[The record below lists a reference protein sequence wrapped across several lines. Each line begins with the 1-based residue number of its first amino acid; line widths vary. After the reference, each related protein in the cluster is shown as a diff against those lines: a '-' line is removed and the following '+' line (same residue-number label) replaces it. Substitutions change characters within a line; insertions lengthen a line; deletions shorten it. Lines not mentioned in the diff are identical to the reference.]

1 MLYLQGPRRGCG
13 DSRMSEKKVVD
24 RNVAIG
30 IGVLCVVLLVA
41 IVGVVFVY
49 ASMLNNRDS
58 QISDLQGEVG
68 FDNSTIDRLTAIV
81 NLTNSTVWVN
91 DESVNQP
98 AGNSSNTYT
107 SWFYSVSYAG
117 YVDVDVLSSSNQ
129 NTYVELEYS
138 WNGVNY
144 DNTTNVG
151 SGGSALFPVLPA
163 NNIAVRVIN
172 NNFSSGA
179 SETVTITY
187 WY

>member
-1 MLYLQGPRRGCG
+1 
-13 DSRMSEKKVVD
+13 MSEKKVVN
-24 RNVAIG
+24 RNIALG
-30 IGVLCVVLLVA
+30 IGVLCIVLLA
-41 IVGVVFVY
+41 TIVGVVADYTSV
-49 ASMLNNRDS
+49 LNNKNS
-58 QISDLQGEVG
+58 QIANLQSQVG
-68 FDNSTIDRLTAIV
+68 FDNFTIDRLTAIV

-91 DESVNQP
+91 EESVSQP

-117 YVDVDVLSSSNQ
+117 YVVVDVLSSSNP

-144 DNTTNVG
+144 DNTTDVG
-151 SGGSALFPVLPA
+151 SGGSASFPVLPA

-172 NNFSSGA
+172 NNFSSEA

>member
-1 MLYLQGPRRGCG
+1 
-13 DSRMSEKKVVD
+13 MSEKKVVK

-30 IGVLCVVLLVA
+30 IGALCIVLLAA
-41 IVGVVFVY
+41 IVGVVIAY
-49 ASMLNNRDS
+49 TSALNNKNS
-58 QISDLQGEVG
+58 QIADLQNQVG
-68 FDNSTIDRLTAIV
+68 FDNFTIDRLTAIV

-91 DESVNQP
+91 RESVSQP

-117 YVDVDVLSSSNQ
+117 YVVVDVLSSSNP
-129 NTYVELEYS
+129 NTYIELEYS
-138 WNGVNY
+138 WNGVSY

>member
-1 MLYLQGPRRGCG
+1 
-13 DSRMSEKKVVD
+13 MSEKRVVD

-30 IGVLCVVLLVA
+30 IGVLCIVLLVA
-41 IVGVVFVY
+41 IVGVVFDY
-49 ASMLNNRDS
+49 TSILNNKDS
-58 QISDLQGEVG
+58 QITDLQSQVG
-68 FDNSTIDRLTAIV
+68 FANSTIDRLTAIV

-91 DESVNQP
+91 EESINQP

-117 YVDVDVLSSSNQ
+117 YVVVDVLSSSNP

-144 DNTTNVG
+144 DNTVNVG
-151 SGGSALFPVLPA
+151 SSGSARFPVLPA
-163 NNIAVRVIN
+163 DNIAVRVIN
-172 NNFSSGA
+172 NNFYTAA